1 MIKYKIASKRTSEII
16 KKIRSFGILNKFR
29 KGVTIIKI
37 KPSKLLIKNLG

>member
-1 MIKYKIASKRTSEII
+1 MKYKTPIKKISKII
-16 KKIRSFGILNKFR
+16 KKIPSLGILNKFR